1 MAEDLTAADLWAD
14 IIAAHRLETPPEG
27 AKCVIEFAEE
37 IGKSEKHARDI
48 LNGYVRR
55 GMMQSAQFCRP
66 QDNKRATYYWP
77 VREGV

>member
-14 IIAAHRLETPPEG
+14 IIAAHKLEAPPDD
-27 AKCVIEFAEE
+27 AKCVIEFAQE

-48 LNGYVRR
+48 LNGYVRK
-55 GMMQSAQFCRP
+55 GTMQSGEFRRP

-77 VREGV
+77 VEK